1 MSTKRSRRCL
11 FSRAGTA
18 SRRQF
23 SFSHF
28 RYCGAQ
34 FVRKMVLQ
42 GVSNCALDDIRA
54 VIRAARLQAANSYRT
69 EACFLWN
76 FVLQLDACSLK
87 FCLSFFKSYTEEK
100 YRTEISLCTRPL
112 HSSDHPRETR
122 SVSRSR
128 RVASEGFAFQDQ
140 FSPRSPSPSSI
151 SEFSSVLKV

>member
-1 MSTKRSRRCL
+1 MSTKRSRRGL

-34 FVRKMVLQ
+34 FVRKMMLQ

-87 FCLSFFKSYTEEK
+87 FCLSFFLNHIPKRSTEPKSPFAPAHCTHPTILA
-100 YRTEISLCTRPL
+100 RLVQFQGLGGLPQRVLCFR
-112 HSSDHPRETR
+112 
-122 SVSRSR
+122 
-128 RVASEGFAFQDQ
+128 
-140 FSPRSPSPSSI
+140 I
-151 SEFSSVLKV
+151 SSVLEVQV

>member
-1 MSTKRSRRCL
+1 MSTKRSRRGL

-18 SRRQF
+18 SRRQS

-34 FVRKMVLQ
+34 FVRKMMLQ

-87 FCLSFFKSYTEEK
+87 FCSSFFLNHIPKRSTEPKSPFEPAPCTHPTILA
-100 YRTEISLCTRPL
+100 RLVQLQGLGGLPQRVLCFRIS
-112 HSSDHPRETR
+112 SAIE
-122 SVSRSR
+122 VQ
-128 RVASEGFAFQDQ
+128 V
-140 FSPRSPSPSSI
+140 
-151 SEFSSVLKV
+151 